1 MLSDRVEEAR
11 ERDIEAAQVKKE
23 TRESLEHNFT
33 PNLARRL
40 SRQFIEQTRHSIPRS
55 PSVPR
60 DSSRYCR
67 SPTRETPA
75 RSLIG
80 EIGRLQHSATSDQ
93 TEYRGRSLDRG
104 GIRRTNSLLEP
115 SRLDRSMER
124 HSPRR
129 SISLFDDD
137 DDDDDGRLLTSLPK
151 HVMTLGRKY
160 KDSARSSIIGNVRRD
175 NFYNYRTTDKIQEEP
190 GDDAYLVSG
199 CKEDTDNAAENGSV
213 SESTSV
219 SNSNANLIDT
229 TTTSSGISARSCE
242 TSPTESSS
250 NLGDYTSKSIG
261 KSDHTSMSFE
271 NRLLAAENLIKES
284 KLKNLTPQ
292 RFNPNLSCNYK
303 DTDKC
308 DKEALITTSPPDSS
322 SNSIT
327 SKRRSCIPSLRLRS
341 GSLTRESSVNADYKK
356 SFTGSQ
362 DALAGNA
369 NQERSILSKFFRGSS
384 KETESKNNNK
394 QDQKPKQHRISRFL
408 RPDFFDTPRE
418 ESQYV
423 KEKEAQ
429 KAAENERRKSRFMR
443 RKSENKEGE
452 SAKDEKIC
460 KEQKNEMNALQ
471 KDKLDSVVASSVP
484 SSSSEIKSKNED
496 KEKAKV
502 ERVSGAKSGFLHSL
516 EKKLERLRVNDEMM
530 SAKSTTINAN
540 DRKERECSAPP
551 IPCSSVE
558 STGAKKT
565 LSVENLSLDK
575 NADVKN
581 VPSVKGRVT
590 SVLGLFKTNADAK
603 QNSSGRSQN
612 AIMSRLKR
620 SPPKCAK
627 SVESEEDS
635 TTSKIPTK
643 FARADNK
650 PGKKIPENKRSPEKV
665 SECKRSP
672 PKEKPREKESI
683 VKEKKCLMEKQS
695 RELKKAPEKIMQLD
709 SSADKAKLQK
719 AESPKK
725 LLDESDP
732 QKIVDNKHAES
743 IISGED
749 KKLMK
754 TKKNINSLGKNG
766 SIARIDK
773 SEDIDKK
780 TKKPVKLKESTEK
793 DDINGTK
800 KKRIVRVVKKVVKKS
815 SDSSESKSEEKERS
829 SKPLLKKRLITKKEK
844 SPEASNVIAQD
855 EGNNLDDQ
863 IASKSPLKRTESDI
877 QKTSSAKSDNHPSEH
892 LTQSTDT
899 PSKVDVME
907 DQARPN
913 KSAHLSSIDQT
924 STALQNTSNSNVN
937 PTKQSPDQHRPSRA
951 GLKLDLSKI
960 PQHTFRHTTPKRDSP
975 KSGSPKANPA
985 IGSPKTDVPAAESG
999 DKLIE
1004 CLSRMTHHANI
1015 TGNKIIIDKP
1025 LRARDVAELK
1035 REVTECVRIMENHIE
1050 SRNDCSSSQTIDDYS
1065 TFDSVSDEKPRENA
1079 IGPSKEIND
1088 ANNAKVTKESP
1099 SEECLTSEMFSPEEP
1114 ESFDS
1119 WSICSADLNHNR
1131 GDLHSPL
1138 LYSPTSPTSY
1148 SLFTR
1153 GDSSE
1158 SVIDRIRRRSFYSRF
1173 NDRKRPSL
1181 TAPPPGVTSATLPRR
1196 FSLNSSRERERSR
1209 LYYGISRTRS
1219 DNRYGLY
1226 DEVSS
1231 RKSPIDR
1238 ERYSDVSSHGHYSP
1252 EAKSLYDH
1260 YVPSSSYDS
1269 SKRYVKS
1276 PTSDLCASR
1285 VKYHST
1291 DVIADDLAVSGY
1303 KNTSRSSLNDGGTT
1317 DFYCGRSASTTLP
1330 KKYGSTVSRLEP
1342 KSVEYYE
1349 EILSPSNPDYLSS
1362 RDTCRSPLLDGYLS
1376 RCENGYHN
1384 NGNIADLSQFGA
1396 DRQRS
1401 YADRMADVEL
1411 AEGNS
1416 KLFET

>member
-1 MLSDRVEEAR
+1 M
-11 ERDIEAAQVKKE
+11 
-23 TRESLEHNFT
+23 
-33 PNLARRL
+33 
-40 SRQFIEQTRHSIPRS
+40 
-55 PSVPR
+55 
-60 DSSRYCR
+60 
-67 SPTRETPA
+67 
-75 RSLIG
+75 
-80 EIGRLQHSATSDQ
+80 
-93 TEYRGRSLDRG
+93 
-104 GIRRTNSLLEP
+104 
-115 SRLDRSMER
+115 
-124 HSPRR
+124 
-129 SISLFDDD
+129 FDDD
-137 DDDDDGRLLTSLPK
+137 DDDDDARLLTLPK

-160 KDSARSSIIGNVRRD
+160 KESARSNVIGNVRRD

-190 GDDAYLVSG
+190 GDDAYLASG

-213 SESTSV
+213 SESTSTSV
-219 SNSNANLIDT
+219 CNSNANLIDT

-308 DKEALITTSPPDSS
+308 DKEALITASPPDSS
-322 SNSIT
+322 SSNSI
-327 SKRRSCIPSLRLRS
+327 KRRSCIPSLRLRS
-341 GSLTRESSVNADYKK
+341 GSLTREPSVNADCRK

-362 DALAGNA
+362 DALTGNA
-369 NQERSILSKFFRGSS
+369 NQERSILSKFFRGGS
-384 KETESKNNNK
+384 KETESKSNNK
-394 QDQKPKQHRISRFL
+394 QDQKPKQRRISRFL

-460 KEQKNEMNALQ
+460 KEQKNEINALQ
-471 KDKLDSVVASSVP
+471 RDKLDSVVASSA
-484 SSSSEIKSKNED
+484 SSSTSSEAKSKNED
-496 KEKAKV
+496 KEKAK
-502 ERVSGAKSGFLHSL
+502 ERASGAKSGFLHSL
-516 EKKLERLRVNDEMM
+516 EKKLERLRVNDEMTA
-530 SAKSTTINAN
+530 SAKSTTMNAS

-551 IPCSSVE
+551 VPCPPAE
-558 STGAKKT
+558 SAGAKKT
-565 LSVENLSLDK
+565 LSVEDLSLDK
-575 NADVKN
+575 NAVVKN
-581 VPSVKGRVT
+581 VPSAKGRVT

-603 QNSSGRSQN
+603 QNGRSQN
-612 AIMSRLKR
+612 AIMSRLKK

-627 SVESEEDS
+627 SIESEEDS

-650 PGKKIPENKRSPEKV
+650 SGKKMPENKRSPEKV
-665 SECKRSP
+665 SEYKRSP

-683 VKEKKCLMEKQS
+683 VKEKKSLVEKQL
-695 RELKKAPEKIMQLD
+695 RELKKAPEKIVQLD
-709 SSADKAKLQK
+709 SSADKTRLQK

-725 LLDESDP
+725 LLDESDS
-732 QKIVDNKHAES
+732 QKSVDNKHVES
-743 IISGED
+743 IITGED

-754 TKKNINSLGKNG
+754 TKKNISSLGKNG

-773 SEDIDKK
+773 GEDIDKK
-780 TKKPVKLKESTEK
+780 IKKPMKSKESAEK
-793 DDINGTK
+793 DEINGTK

-815 SDSSESKSEEKERS
+815 SDSNSESKSDEKERS
-829 SKPLLKKRLITKKEK
+829 RLLTKKKPATKKER
-844 SPEASNVIAQD
+844 SPEAPNVIAQD
-855 EGNNLDDQ
+855 SIKGNNFDD
-863 IASKSPLKRTESDI
+863 RTA
-877 QKTSSAKSDNHPSEH
+877 AKSDDHTSEH

-899 PSKVDVME
+899 PSKVAVTE
-907 DQARPN
+907 DRARPN
-913 KSAHLSSIDQT
+913 KSDVDLSSIDQP
-924 STALQNTSNSNVN
+924 STVLQNTSNSNVN
-937 PTKQSPDQHRPSRA
+937 PEQHRPSRA

-999 DKLIE
+999 KLIE

-1025 LRARDVAELK
+1025 LRAKDVAELK

-1050 SRNDCSSSQTIDDYS
+1050 SRNDCSSSQTVDDYS
-1065 TFDSVSDEKPRENA
+1065 TFDSVSDERA
-1079 IGPSKEIND
+1079 KEKIDMDPPKEVND
-1088 ANNAKVTKESP
+1088 NAKVTKESP
-1099 SEECLTSEMFSPEEP
+1099 SEECPTSEIFSPEEP

-1131 GDLHSPL
+1131 GDLHSPM

-1181 TAPPPGVTSATLPRR
+1181 TAPPPGVTTSATLPRR

-1209 LYYGISRTRS
+1209 LYYGISRTR
-1219 DNRYGLY
+1219 
-1226 DEVSS
+1226 
-1231 RKSPIDR
+1231 
-1238 ERYSDVSSHGHYSP
+1238 
-1252 EAKSLYDH
+1252 
-1260 YVPSSSYDS
+1260 
-1269 SKRYVKS
+1269 
-1276 PTSDLCASR
+1276 
-1285 VKYHST
+1285 
-1291 DVIADDLAVSGY
+1291 
-1303 KNTSRSSLNDGGTT
+1303 
-1317 DFYCGRSASTTLP
+1317 
-1330 KKYGSTVSRLEP
+1330 
-1342 KSVEYYE
+1342 
-1349 EILSPSNPDYLSS
+1349 
-1362 RDTCRSPLLDGYLS
+1362 
-1376 RCENGYHN
+1376 
-1384 NGNIADLSQFGA
+1384 
-1396 DRQRS
+1396 
-1401 YADRMADVEL
+1401 
-1411 AEGNS
+1411 
-1416 KLFET
+1416 

>member
-1 MLSDRVEEAR
+1 MLSDRVEEVR
-11 ERDIEAAQVKKE
+11 ERDIEAETTAQVKKE

-80 EIGRLQHSATSDQ
+80 EIGRLRHSATSDQ
-93 TEYRGRSLDRG
+93 TEYRGRSLDRS

-137 DDDDDGRLLTSLPK
+137 DDDDDNSRLLTPLPK

-199 CKEDTDNAAENGSV
+199 CKEDIDNAAENGSV
-213 SESTSV
+213 SESTSI
-219 SNSNANLIDT
+219 SMCNSNANLIDT

-250 NLGDYTSKSIG
+250 NLGDCTSKSIG
-261 KSDHTSMSFE
+261 KSDHTPMSFE
-271 NRLLAAENLIKES
+271 SRLLAAENLIKES

-308 DKEALITTSPPDSS
+308 DKEALITSSPDSS
-322 SNSIT
+322 LSNSIT

-341 GSLTRESSVNADYKK
+341 GSLTREPSVNADYRK

-362 DALAGNA
+362 DALVGNA

-443 RKSENKEGE
+443 RKSENKESE

-471 KDKLDSVVASSVP
+471 KDKLDSVVVSS
-484 SSSSEIKSKNED
+484 SSSSETKSKNED

-502 ERVSGAKSGFLHSL
+502 ERASGTKSGFLHSL

-530 SAKSTTINAN
+530 ASAKSTTINAS

-551 IPCSSVE
+551 IPCPPAE
-558 STGAKKT
+558 STDAKKT
-565 LSVENLSLDK
+565 LSVENLSSDK

-581 VPSVKGRVT
+581 VSSAKARVT
-590 SVLGLFKTNADAK
+590 SVLGLFKTNADSK
-603 QNSSGRSQN
+603 QNGSGRSQN

-627 SVESEEDS
+627 SAESEEDS

-643 FARADNK
+643 FTRADNK
-650 PGKKIPENKRSPEKV
+650 SGKKIPENKRSPEKV

-683 VKEKKCLMEKQS
+683 IKEKKSLMEKQS
-695 RELKKAPEKIMQLD
+695 RELKKIPEKIMQLD
-709 SSADKAKLQK
+709 SSADKTKLQK

-732 QKIVDNKHAES
+732 QKIIDNKHAES

-754 TKKNINSLGKNG
+754 TKKNINSLSKNG

-773 SEDIDKK
+773 GEDIDKK
-780 TKKPVKLKESTEK
+780 IKKPMKSKESAER
-793 DDINGTK
+793 DEINGTK

-815 SDSSESKSEEKERS
+815 SDSSESKSDEKEKS
-829 SKPLLKKRLITKKEK
+829 LKPLIKKKLATKKEK
-844 SPEASNVIAQD
+844 SPEASNIIAQD
-855 EGNNLDDQ
+855 LIEGNNLDDQ
-863 IASKSPLKRTESDI
+863 IDAKSSYLKLTESDI
-877 QKTSSAKSDNHPSEH
+877 QKTSFAKSDNHASEH

-899 PSKVDVME
+899 LSKVDVTE

-913 KSAHLSSIDQT
+913 KSANLSTDQT
-924 STALQNTSNSNVN
+924 SIVLQNASNFNVN
-937 PTKQSPDQHRPSRA
+937 PTKQSPEQHRPSRA

-985 IGSPKTDVPAAESG
+985 IGSPKSDVPAAESG

-1025 LRARDVAELK
+1025 LRAKDVAELK

-1050 SRNDCSSSQTIDDYS
+1050 SRNDCSSSQTNDYS

-1079 IGPSKEIND
+1079 IDPPKGVND
-1088 ANNAKVTKESP
+1088 NAKVTKESP

-1148 SLFTR
+1148 SLFMR

-1196 FSLNSSRERERSR
+1196 FSLNNSRERERSR
-1209 LYYGISRTRS
+1209 LYYGISRTR
-1219 DNRYGLY
+1219 
-1226 DEVSS
+1226 
-1231 RKSPIDR
+1231 
-1238 ERYSDVSSHGHYSP
+1238 
-1252 EAKSLYDH
+1252 
-1260 YVPSSSYDS
+1260 
-1269 SKRYVKS
+1269 
-1276 PTSDLCASR
+1276 
-1285 VKYHST
+1285 
-1291 DVIADDLAVSGY
+1291 
-1303 KNTSRSSLNDGGTT
+1303 
-1317 DFYCGRSASTTLP
+1317 
-1330 KKYGSTVSRLEP
+1330 
-1342 KSVEYYE
+1342 
-1349 EILSPSNPDYLSS
+1349 
-1362 RDTCRSPLLDGYLS
+1362 
-1376 RCENGYHN
+1376 
-1384 NGNIADLSQFGA
+1384 
-1396 DRQRS
+1396 
-1401 YADRMADVEL
+1401 
-1411 AEGNS
+1411 
-1416 KLFET
+1416 